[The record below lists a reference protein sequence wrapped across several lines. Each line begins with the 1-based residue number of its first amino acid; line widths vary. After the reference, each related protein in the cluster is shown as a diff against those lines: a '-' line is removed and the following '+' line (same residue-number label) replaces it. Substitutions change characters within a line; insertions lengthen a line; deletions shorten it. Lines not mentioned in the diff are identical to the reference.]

1 MEKMLGRGEKMKVNY
16 GSYIRKQ
23 AMKNLLSQYCP
34 TVIDTIALIAL
45 TKYIMRI
52 SHKFD
57 DEILDLGSDTEG
69 HLICQEVD
77 QMSREEVKENNTN

>member
-34 TVIDTIALIAL
+34 TLIDTIALIAL

-57 DEILDLGSDTEG
+57 DEILDLGSDTERASDLSG
-69 HLICQEVD
+69 
-77 QMSREEVKENNTN
+77 SRSDVARGGERK

>member
-1 MEKMLGRGEKMKVNY
+1 
-16 GSYIRKQ
+16 
-23 AMKNLLSQYCP
+23 MKNLLSQYYP
-34 TVIDTIALIAL
+34 TLIDTIALIAL

-77 QMSREEVKENNTN
+77 QMSREEGKENNTN

>member
-1 MEKMLGRGEKMKVNY
+1 MEKMLGRDEKMKVNY

-34 TVIDTIALIAL
+34 TLIELIAL